1 MSSVLWRLVVE
12 VGRQSWSSWL
22 VVKVGRQG
30 WSSRLVVKINCQDWS
45 SILVI
50 NIDVKMAVIASS
62 SASFFYSVSL
72 LFHWKVLFL
81 WLIVKQIV
89 TKPVCILVHLL
100 CQSFFGDDVRQ
111 QVKQQKPTSNCR
123 LTTATGYWWNWHI
136 LLLLLFSLLTFSLS
150 IQLLCQLSS
159 TIAKYQTG
167 AGEGAPKISQKL
179 SVLDLICCLFCFLW
193 FACPTS
199 LSTVLY
205 CVSFGYF
212 VHYLV
217 SLSNF
222 WVDSTHRKMNETN
235 QRFAGW
241 LPEELRWRGHNLLL
255 LSPKEEEEA
264 RRLP

>member
-1 MSSVLWRLVVE
+1 
-12 VGRQSWSSWL
+12 
-22 VVKVGRQG
+22 
-30 WSSRLVVKINCQDWS
+30 
-45 SILVI
+45 
-50 NIDVKMAVIASS
+50 MAVIASS

-167 AGEGAPKISQKL
+167 AGEGAPKFSQKL
-179 SVLDLICCLFCFLW
+179 FNLTKPCLSLIWYVVCVVFFDLPVQLRYQLCSIVFLLVTLFTISFLFRIFESIPLTEKWMRPTSGLPAGCRRNCGGEDTTCCCFL
-193 FACPTS
+193 
-199 LSTVLY
+199 
-205 CVSFGYF
+205 
-212 VHYLV
+212 
-217 SLSNF
+217 
-222 WVDSTHRKMNETN
+222 RKRRRRRGET
-235 QRFAGW
+235 
-241 LPEELRWRGHNLLL
+241 
-255 LSPKEEEEA
+255 
-264 RRLP
+264 